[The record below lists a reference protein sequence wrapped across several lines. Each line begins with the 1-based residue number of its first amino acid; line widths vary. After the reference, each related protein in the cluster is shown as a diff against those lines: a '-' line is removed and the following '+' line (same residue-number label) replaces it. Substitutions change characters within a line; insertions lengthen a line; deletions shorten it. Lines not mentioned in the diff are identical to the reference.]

1 MILQAYVDAIL
12 NELYQTRAITVT
24 DTDVVYRLLLW
35 YSTIYRPMAEGENAV
50 DFVLHVLAQYR
61 RANVR
66 TRCHISESEMDALEK
81 HLHEEARLPAGSTPR
96 SLL

>member
-1 MILQAYVDAIL
+1 MILQAYVDAVL

-35 YSTIYRPMAEGENAV
+35 YSTIYRPMAEGENAAE
-50 DFVLHVLAQYR
+50 FVQHVIAQYR
-61 RANVR
+61 RANAR
-66 TRCHISESEMDALEK
+66 TRCHVSEAEMDTLEK